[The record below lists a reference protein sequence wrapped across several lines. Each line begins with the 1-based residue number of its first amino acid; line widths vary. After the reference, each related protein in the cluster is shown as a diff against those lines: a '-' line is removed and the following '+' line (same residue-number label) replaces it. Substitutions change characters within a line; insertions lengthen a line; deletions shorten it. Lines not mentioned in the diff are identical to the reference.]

1 MQSAS
6 QSGSVKTVPDFCEHV
21 KEESG
26 VDFNRCY
33 QCLTCTLSCP
43 VAPFMDYRPNEIIR
57 MVQLGM
63 RDEVL
68 KSSTIW
74 ICASCQACMARCP
87 NEINIPHLM
96 DVLHQMALR
105 EGVDPKEPDIYKF
118 QDCFLSP
125 IKRYGRQYELLMTM
139 QYTLRAR
146 KFGLKNIK
154 DSASMGM
161 KMMSKRKVKFF
172 PPSSGEGA
180 AKVKELFKETEAR
193 K

>member
-1 MQSAS
+1 MQFAN
-6 QSGSVKTVPDFCEHV
+6 QSGSVEVIPDFCGQV
-21 KEESG
+21 KEASG

-57 MVQLGM
+57 MVQLGLK
-63 RDEVL
+63 DEVL

-87 NEINIPHLM
+87 NEIDIPHLM
-96 DVLHQMALR
+96 DILHQIAIR
-105 EGVDPKEPDIYKF
+105 EGVDPKESDIYKF
-118 QDCFLSP
+118 QDTFLSP
-125 IKRYGRQYELLMTM
+125 LKRYGRQYELLMMM
-139 QYTLRAR
+139 QYTMKAK
-146 KFGLKNIK
+146 KFGIGDLK
-154 DSASMGM
+154 DSASLGM
-161 KMMSKRKVKFF
+161 KMLSKRKLKFR

-180 AKVKELFKETEAR
+180 AKIKELFEETETR

>member
-1 MQSAS
+1 MQFAS
-6 QSGSVKTVPDFCEHV
+6 QSGSVKVASDFCGQV

-63 RDEVL
+63 KDAVL

-96 DVLHQMALR
+96 DILHQMAIH

-118 QDCFLSP
+118 QDTFLSP
-125 IKRYGRQYELLMTM
+125 LKRYGRQYELLMM
-139 QYTLRAR
+139 LQYTMKAK
-146 KFGLKNIK
+146 KFGIGDLK
-154 DSASMGM
+154 DSASLGM
-161 KMMSKRKVKFF
+161 KMMSKRKLKFR
-172 PPSSGEGA
+172 PPKSGDGA
-180 AKVKELFKETEAR
+180 AAVKRLFEETEGG